1 MNPASPSSEGSA
13 RREARARRER
23 RISVAKK
30 QVENLR
36 GQVTSSRL
44 ELRELRAELRQ
55 RHVNIRHMQA
65 QFWRGLQNQWND
77 TRNLDQST
85 LQQLYEDIQRA
96 LDELGPE
103 ESNYDE
109 KEDDL
114 DVLDYKLGKLEDR
127 FYDTDADLAG
137 SRGGFASTSSS
148 RSSRRSR
155 SITPTRS
162 EDEASWNY
170 RYLSRVGDA
179 NIVRE
184 RLDEL
189 SIEKSQYVDLGR
201 ERAAMGLDLYKPNVE
216 FLDTFDEVY
225 AKNEFELREIE
236 EDLERLQNES
246 RPTPPAAAKIFI
258 ETMELPKSLSLTHA
272 HELPKTQSHGS
283 TLRRK
288 SDGDLLKVLVDT
300 STVRQRV
307 NQWILENLSV
317 STFEKARHRDM
328 LQNPNLD
335 EHTWWSLVKYYW
347 QLDQAAVASPSNR
360 RRSSKCPSSV
370 SSPTKAFSHST
381 QEIPKLDEKDIGDDA
396 VDYTRGTAGTGDLTW
411 DTASKYPWKTS
422 VNGHGM
428 YDSTSPRPLV
438 KKNDYPSLDGCEIYS
453 L

>member
-55 RHVNIRHMQA
+55 RHVNVRHMQA
-65 QFWRGLQNQWND
+65 RFWRGLQNQWNNNR
-77 TRNLDQST
+77 TPDQST
-85 LQQLYEDIQRA
+85 LQQLYEDIQKT

-137 SRGGFASTSSS
+137 SRAAFASTSGSS
-148 RSSRRSR
+148 SGRSR
-155 SITPTRS
+155 SITPTRP
-162 EDEASWNY
+162 EDETSWNY

-184 RLDEL
+184 RLEEL
-189 SIEKSQYVDLGR
+189 SIEKSQYIDLER
-201 ERAAMGLDLYKPNVE
+201 QRAALDLDPYKPNVE
-216 FLDTFDEVY
+216 FLDTFEEVY
-225 AKNEFELREIE
+225 AKNEFDLREIE
-236 EDLERLQNES
+236 EDLERLQNEL
-246 RPTPPAAAKIFI
+246 RPTPPAAAKVFV
-258 ETMELPKSLSLTHA
+258 ETIDLQQPRSLE
-272 HELPKTQSHGS
+272 HEAPKTMSHGN

-288 SDGDLLKVLVDT
+288 SDGDLLNVQVDT
-300 STVRQRV
+300 LTVRQRV
-307 NQWILENLSV
+307 NQWIFESLNVSSLER
-317 STFEKARHRDM
+317 ARHRHM
-328 LQNPNLD
+328 LPNPNLD
-335 EHTWWSLVKYYW
+335 NHTWRSLVLDSW
-347 QLDQAAVASPSNR
+347 QSDQAALSSPSNR
-360 RRSSKCPSSV
+360 RRSSKYPRSV
-370 SSPTKAFSHST
+370 SSPIKAFSHST
-381 QEIPKLDEKDIGDDA
+381 QRIPKLDEKDIGNDA
-396 VDYTRGTAGTGDLTW
+396 MDYTLGMGDLMW
-411 DTASKYPWKTS
+411 DTVSKSPWKTS

-428 YDSTSPRPLV
+428 YESTSPRSLV